1 MEPSPAAPPAG
12 PAQPRRA
19 ERFVSYLLERTQH
32 DKGLAAR
39 LRRAD
44 NPATEYQSWEVLAQF
59 GVNLEWPYQRLPYA
73 TVAAAMTRA
82 KAERNGRLS
91 LGTALARCYD
101 GGVESSPAK
110 ARLRRLLAC
119 EEVEELCS
127 VIRPVLTLIHSKQG
141 AVLDYAR
148 LLEELLWFHRS
159 GERTRARWA
168 QDFYHR
174 PQRGV
179 DSSEPEAKG
188 ASQ

>member
-1 MEPSPAAPPAG
+1 MEQNKPAS
-12 PAQPRRA
+12 PRRT
-19 ERFVSYLLERTQH
+19 ERFVSYLLERIQH

-59 GVNLEWPYQRLPYA
+59 GVELEWPSQRLPYA

-82 KAERNGRLS
+82 KAERNGRLT

-119 EEVEELCS
+119 EEVEELCR

-141 AVLDYAR
+141 PVLDYAR
-148 LLEELLWFHRS
+148 LLEELLWFDRS

-168 QDFYHR
+168 QDFYR
-174 PQRGV
+174 PQRGTEAV
-179 DSSEPEAKG
+179 EPTSEEETSA
-188 ASQ
+188 

>member
-1 MEPSPAAPPAG
+1 MEHGTPTP
-12 PAQPRRA
+12 PRRSQ
-19 ERFVSYLLERTQH
+19 RFIDHVLERCQH

-59 GVNLEWPYQRLPYA
+59 GVDLEWRSQRLPYA

-82 KAERNGRLS
+82 KAQNNGAFS
-91 LGTALARCYD
+91 LGKALARCYEGD
-101 GGVESSPAK
+101 AEHSPAK

-119 EEVEELCS
+119 EDVEELCG

-141 AVLDYAR
+141 PVLDYAR
-148 LLEELLWFHRS
+148 LLDELLWFHRS

-168 QDFYHR
+168 QDFYR
-174 PQRGV
+174 RSPAAGG
-179 DSSEPEAKG
+179 SETAVAGEAS
-188 ASQ
+188 A